1 MGTTVLLADDSI
13 TIQKVVGI
21 IFANEDYELVVVDNG
36 NDALAKA
43 REIRPSVM
51 LVDALMPDMSGYEVC
66 TEIRRDPVLKDTPLL
81 LLVGAFEPFEEEM
94 ARTSGIDDHIT
105 KPFESQNLLEK
116 VHALLDLGAT
126 RSAAAP
132 ESTEAVTPSRVEA
145 LLVEEPVVP
154 PAVSAN
160 LNESFRNFIHLG
172 ADESHPETPMETAP
186 PLEAVS
192 PAAVEPELE
201 NIIVLSSVD
210 IVEASPDDDP
220 WGSFEEDEQV
230 CYGEVF
236 EEGRQG
242 FPDLVEEVESVT
254 LQDEQEEIAEISIEE
269 PMPAEEAPAGD
280 EVSAPEAAEL
290 PAFVDETESTVFS
303 GFTATESPAAATLP
317 GERIDLGDM
326 PVETAFSPVP
336 EAAEAQSIQYDS
348 LDHAATEMIEPEFG
362 FAPDEAY
369 MPVAESCVDAEPAL
383 AVSVP
388 AGDAAQVT
396 LSEEQ
401 LSAVISRISREVIEK
416 IAWDVVPDLA
426 ETIIREEIRKIKEGI
441 GR

>member
-36 NDALAKA
+36 NAALAKA
-43 REIRPSVM
+43 REIRPSLM
-51 LVDALMPDMSGYEVC
+51 LVDALMPDKSGYEVC
-66 TEIRRDPVLKDTPLL
+66 AEIRRDPALKDTPLL
-81 LLVGAFEPFEEEM
+81 LLVGAFEPFEEEA

-126 RSAAAP
+126 RAAVAP
-132 ESTEAVTPSRVEA
+132 ASPEAVTASAPEA
-145 LLVEEPVVP
+145 PLVEEPVAP
-154 PAVSAN
+154 SAASAN
-160 LNESFRNFIHLG
+160 LIEPFRNFIHLG
-172 ADESHPETPMETAP
+172 ADEVHAETPVETVQPMETLP
-186 PLEAVS
+186 
-192 PAAVEPELE
+192 PAAVEPGPE

-230 CYGEVF
+230 RYGEVF
-236 EEGRQG
+236 EEGQQG
-242 FPDLVEEVESVT
+242 FPDLVEEIEPVT
-254 LQDEQEEIAEISIEE
+254 LKDEQEEIAEVRIGE
-269 PMPAEEAPAGD
+269 PMQVEEAPVCD
-280 EVSAPEAAEL
+280 EVGAPAAAE
-290 PAFVDETESTVFS
+290 PSAFSDETASTAFP
-303 GFTATESPAAATLP
+303 GFPSTESPAAATP
-317 GERIDLGDM
+317 SGERIDLGDM
-326 PVETAFSPVP
+326 PGETAFSPEP
-336 EAAEAQSIQYDS
+336 EAAEAQSHPYSPLEQAS
-348 LDHAATEMIEPEFG
+348 TGMNEPEFG

-369 MPVAESCVDAEPAL
+369 VPVAEFSVAAEPAPSV
-383 AVSVP
+383 AVP
-388 AGDAAQVT
+388 DGEAPQIT